1 MYFRSALFLI
11 AFGLILSCNS
21 NESSSQSKSKMDT
34 AEKVQPKGQTLPS
47 LPLER
52 MKRLWEETTQL
63 DYIFLNLPI
72 SMNMDN
78 QEAIRSSLSHFAP
91 DGVTLN
97 TNCKQHDG
105 TMLFA
110 VEGEIIEEC
119 QFFYQDGCK
128 YFVWLENGKK
138 TYANAITP
146 SGLEFM
152 EKMFSGAIL
161 NNAREPINRN

>member
-1 MYFRSALFLI
+1 MYFRSALFLM

-21 NESSSQSKSKMDT
+21 NESSSQSESKVEPT
-34 AEKVQPKGQTLPS
+34 EKVQPKGQTLPS

-52 MKRLWEETTQL
+52 MKRLWDETTQL

-91 DGVTLN
+91 DGVTLK
-97 TNCKQHDG
+97 TNCKQHEG

-138 TYANAITP
+138 TYANAMTP

-152 EKMFSGAIL
+152 EKMFSGDIL